1 MSATAQPEPLIGRCF
16 TKARK
21 HTLVVGHWP
30 GGGRIWGGP
39 YTVPQI
45 IVAAVTFAAAFLT
58 RGLWAHHGLVDVL
71 PLVGVPYALALV
83 VGRIHVDGRNP
94 LAVAASVLGLA
105 AGGSSGRMDGRP
117 VPQRRSGALLG
128 VCSLTWQPPN
138 EPGLA
143 AAPRE
148 ALPSLAK
155 PGHPAPAPAV
165 PGNGPATDRPVA
177 NAPVVR
183 VASGVGALLAA
194 RAATAATAATTNE
207 PTKGQ

>member
-1 MSATAQPEPLIGRCF
+1 MSTATASPEPLIGRCF

-45 IVAAVTFAAAFLT
+45 IVAAATFAAAFLT

-71 PLVGVPYALALV
+71 PLIGVPYALALV

-94 LAVAASVLGLA
+94 LSVAASALWLA
-105 AGGSSGRMDGRP
+105 ASGSSGRMDGRP
-117 VPQRRSGALLG
+117 VRQRRSGALVG
-128 VCSLTWQPPN
+128 VCTLTWQPRN
-138 EPGLA
+138 EPGRA
-143 AAPRE
+143 AAPLAQ
-148 ALPSLAK
+148 ALSLAK
-155 PGHPAPAPAV
+155 PGRPAPAPTV
-165 PGNGPATDRPVA
+165 PENRPAADRPA
-177 NAPVVR
+177 ADASVVR

-194 RAATAATAATTNE
+194 RAATTNTNE
-207 PTKGQ
+207 QGR

>member
-1 MSATAQPEPLIGRCF
+1 MSTATASPEPLIGRCF

-45 IVAAVTFAAAFLT
+45 IVAAATFAAAFLT

-71 PLVGVPYALALV
+71 PLIGVPYALALV

-94 LAVAASVLGLA
+94 LSVAASVLGLA
-105 AGGSSGRMDGRP
+105 ASGSAGRMDGRP
-117 VPQRRSGALLG
+117 VQQRRSGALVG
-128 VCSLTWQPPN
+128 VCTLTWQPPN
-138 EPGLA
+138 EPGRA
-143 AAPRE
+143 AAPP
-148 ALPSLAK
+148 AAGLSLDK
-155 PGHPAPAPAV
+155 SVRPAPAPTV
-165 PGNGPATDRPVA
+165 PENRPAADRPA
-177 NAPVVR
+177 ADAPVVR

-194 RAATAATAATTNE
+194 RAASTTNTNE
-207 PTKGQ
+207 QGQ

>member
-1 MSATAQPEPLIGRCF
+1 MSTATASPEPLIGRCF

-45 IVAAVTFAAAFLT
+45 IVAAATFAAAFLT

-71 PLVGVPYALALV
+71 PLIGVPYALALV

-94 LAVAASVLGLA
+94 LSVAASAVGLA
-105 AGGSSGRMDGRP
+105 ASGSSGRMDGRP
-117 VPQRRSGALLG
+117 VRQRRNGALVG
-128 VCSLTWQPPN
+128 VCTLTWQPPN
-138 EPGLA
+138 DPA
-143 AAPRE
+143 RVAAPLAE
-148 ALPSLAK
+148 ALAK
-155 PGHPAPAPAV
+155 PVRPTPAPTVPENRPAADRPAADAPA
-165 PGNGPATDRPVA
+165 
-177 NAPVVR
+177 VR

-194 RAATAATAATTNE
+194 RAASTTNTTE
-207 PTKGQ
+207 QGQ

>member
-1 MSATAQPEPLIGRCF
+1 MSTTAASPEPLIGRCF

-45 IVAAVTFAAAFLT
+45 IVAAAMFALLFLT

-94 LAVAASVLGLA
+94 LSVATSVLGLA
-105 AGGSSGRMDGRP
+105 ASGSAGRMDGRP
-117 VPQRRSGALLG
+117 VRQRRSGALVG
-128 VCSLTWQPPN
+128 VCTLTWQPPN
-138 EPGLA
+138 EPGRSAEPLA
-143 AAPRE
+143 E
-148 ALPSLAK
+148 ALSRAK
-155 PGHPAPAPAV
+155 PGRPAPAPTV
-165 PGNGPATDRPVA
+165 PDDRPA
-177 NAPVVR
+177 ADRPAADAPVVR

-194 RAATAATAATTNE
+194 RAATTNTNE
-207 PTKGQ
+207 QGQ

>member
-1 MSATAQPEPLIGRCF
+1 MSTTAASPEPLIGRCF

-45 IVAAVTFAAAFLT
+45 IVAAAAFAAAFLT

-71 PLVGVPYALALV
+71 PLIGVPYALALA

-94 LAVAASVLGLA
+94 LSVAVSALGLA
-105 AGGSSGRMDGRP
+105 ASGSSGRLDGRP
-117 VPQRRSGALLG
+117 VRQRRSGALVG
-128 VCSLTWQPPN
+128 ICTLTWQPPN
-138 EPGLA
+138 EPGRA
-143 AAPRE
+143 AAPL
-148 ALPSLAK
+148 AAGHSLDK
-155 PGHPAPAPAV
+155 PVRPAPAPAV
-165 PGNGPATDRPVA
+165 SKNMPAAGRPVA
-177 NAPVVR
+177 EVPVVR

-194 RAATAATAATTNE
+194 RAARTTNTNE
-207 PTKGQ
+207 QGQ

>member
-45 IVAAVTFAAAFLT
+45 IVAAATFAAAFLT

-71 PLVGVPYALALV
+71 PLIGVPYALALV

-94 LAVAASVLGLA
+94 LSVAASALGLA
-105 AGGSSGRMDGRP
+105 ASGSSGRMDGRP
-117 VPQRRSGALLG
+117 VRQRRSGALVG
-128 VCSLTWQPPN
+128 VCTLTWRPPN
-138 EPGLA
+138 EPSRA
-143 AAPRE
+143 AAPLAE
-148 ALPSLAK
+148 ALSLAK
-155 PGHPAPAPAV
+155 PVCPTPAPTVPENRPA
-165 PGNGPATDRPVA
+165 ADRPA
-177 NAPVVR
+177 ADAPVVR

-194 RAATAATAATTNE
+194 RAATTNTNE
-207 PTKGQ
+207 QGQ

>member
-1 MSATAQPEPLIGRCF
+1 MSTATASPEPLIGRCF

-45 IVAAVTFAAAFLT
+45 IVAAATFAAAFLT

-94 LAVAASVLGLA
+94 LSVAASALGLA
-105 AGGSSGRMDGRP
+105 ASGSSGRMDGRP
-117 VPQRRSGALLG
+117 VRQRRSGALVG
-128 VCSLTWQPPN
+128 VCTLTWQPPN
-138 EPGLA
+138 EPGRA
-143 AAPRE
+143 ASTTGGR
-148 ALPSLAK
+148 PSLAK
-155 PGHPAPAPAV
+155 PVRPTPAPTVPEKRPA
-165 PGNGPATDRPVA
+165 ADRPA
-177 NAPVVR
+177 ADAPVVR

-194 RAATAATAATTNE
+194 RAASTTNTNE
-207 PTKGQ
+207 QGQ

>member
-1 MSATAQPEPLIGRCF
+1 MSTATASPEPLIGRCF

-45 IVAAVTFAAAFLT
+45 IVAAAAFAAAFLT

-94 LAVAASVLGLA
+94 LSVAASALGLA
-105 AGGSSGRMDGRP
+105 ASGSAGRLDGRP
-117 VPQRRSGALLG
+117 VRQRRSGALVG
-128 VCSLTWQPPN
+128 VCTLTWQPPT
-138 EPGLA
+138 EPGCT
-143 AAPRE
+143 AAPGAE
-148 ALPSLAK
+148 ALAK
-155 PGHPAPAPAV
+155 PVRPTPASTLPD
-165 PGNGPATDRPVA
+165 NGPAAGRSAAD
-177 NAPVVR
+177 APVVR

-194 RAATAATAATTNE
+194 RAASTTDTTE
-207 PTKGQ
+207 LGQ

>member
-1 MSATAQPEPLIGRCF
+1 MSTATASPEPLIGRCF

-45 IVAAVTFAAAFLT
+45 IVAAATFAAAFLT

-83 VGRIHVDGRNP
+83 VGRIHLDGRNP
-94 LAVAASVLGLA
+94 LSVAASALGLA
-105 AGGSSGRMDGRP
+105 VSRSSGRMDGRP
-117 VPQRRSGALLG
+117 VRQRRSGALVG
-128 VCSLTWQPPN
+128 VCTLTWQPPN
-138 EPGLA
+138 EASRA
-143 AAPRE
+143 AAPRAE
-148 ALPSLAK
+148 ALSLAK
-155 PGHPAPAPAV
+155 PGRPTPAPTVPEKRPA
-165 PGNGPATDRPVA
+165 ADRPA
-177 NAPVVR
+177 ADAPVVR

-194 RAATAATAATTNE
+194 RAASTTNTNE
-207 PTKGQ
+207 QGQ

>member
-1 MSATAQPEPLIGRCF
+1 MSTATASPKPLIGRCF

-45 IVAAVTFAAAFLT
+45 IVAAAMFALLFLT

-71 PLVGVPYALALV
+71 PLIGVPYALALV

-94 LAVAASVLGLA
+94 LSVAASALGLA
-105 AGGSSGRMDGRP
+105 ASGGSGRMDGRP
-117 VPQRRSGALLG
+117 VRQRRSGALVG
-128 VCSLTWQPPN
+128 VCTLTWQPPN
-138 EPGLA
+138 DPGPA
-143 AAPRE
+143 AAPLAE
-148 ALPSLAK
+148 GLSLAK
-155 PGHPAPAPAV
+155 PGRPAPVPTVPENRPAA
-165 PGNGPATDRPVA
+165 GRPAAD
-177 NAPVVR
+177 APVVR

-194 RAATAATAATTNE
+194 RTASTTNTNE
-207 PTKGQ
+207 QGQ

>member
-1 MSATAQPEPLIGRCF
+1 MSTTAASPEPLIGRCF

-45 IVAAVTFAAAFLT
+45 IVAAATFAAAFLT

-71 PLVGVPYALALV
+71 PLIGVPYALALV

-94 LAVAASVLGLA
+94 LSVAGSVLGLA
-105 AGGSSGRMDGRP
+105 ASGSSGRMDGRP
-117 VPQRRSGALLG
+117 VRQRRSGGLVG
-128 VCSLTWQPPN
+128 VCTLTWQPPN
-138 EPGLA
+138 EPGRADAPLA
-143 AAPRE
+143 E
-148 ALPSLAK
+148 ALAK
-155 PGHPAPAPAV
+155 PVRPTPAPTV
-165 PGNGPATDRPVA
+165 PENRPATDRPA
-177 NAPVVR
+177 ADAPVVR

-194 RAATAATAATTNE
+194 RAATTNTNE
-207 PTKGQ
+207 QGQ

>member
-1 MSATAQPEPLIGRCF
+1 MSTTAALPEALIGRCF

-45 IVAAVTFAAAFLT
+45 IVAAATFAAAFLT

-71 PLVGVPYALALV
+71 PLIGVPYALALV

-94 LAVAASVLGLA
+94 LSVAVSALGLA
-105 AGGSSGRMDGRP
+105 ADGGSGRMDGRP
-117 VPQRRSGALLG
+117 VRQRRRGALVG
-128 VCSLTWQPPN
+128 VCTLTWQPPN
-138 EPGLA
+138 EPGRP
-143 AAPRE
+143 AAPRAE
-148 ALPSLAK
+148 ALPLAK
-155 PGHPAPAPAV
+155 PGCPTPTPTVPENRPAAGRPAA
-165 PGNGPATDRPVA
+165 D
-177 NAPVVR
+177 APVVR

-194 RAATAATAATTNE
+194 RAASTTNTTE
-207 PTKGQ
+207 QGQ

>member
-1 MSATAQPEPLIGRCF
+1 MSAATASPEPLIGRCF

-45 IVAAVTFAAAFLT
+45 IVAAAMFALLFLT

-71 PLVGVPYALALV
+71 PLIGVPYALALV

-94 LAVAASVLGLA
+94 LSVAASALGLA
-105 AGGSSGRMDGRP
+105 ASGSGRMDGRP
-117 VPQRRSGALLG
+117 VRQRRSGALVG
-128 VCSLTWQPPN
+128 VCTLTWQPPN
-138 EPGLA
+138 DPGRA
-143 AAPRE
+143 AAPLAE
-148 ALPSLAK
+148 GLSLAE
-155 PGHPAPAPAV
+155 PGRPAPAPTV
-165 PGNGPATDRPVA
+165 PENRPAADRPVA
-177 NAPVVR
+177 DAPVVR

-194 RAATAATAATTNE
+194 RTASTTNTNE
-207 PTKGQ
+207 LGQ

>member
-1 MSATAQPEPLIGRCF
+1 MSTTAQPEPLIGRCF

-45 IVAAVTFAAAFLT
+45 IVAAATFAAAFLT

-94 LAVAASVLGLA
+94 LSVAASALGLA
-105 AGGSSGRMDGRP
+105 ASGSAGRMDGRP
-117 VPQRRSGALLG
+117 VRQRRRGALVG
-128 VCSLTWQPPN
+128 VCTLTWQPSN
-138 EPGLA
+138 EPGRA

-148 ALPSLAK
+148 PGPSLDK
-155 PGHPAPAPAV
+155 PVRPIPAPSVPENRPA
-165 PGNGPATDRPVA
+165 ADRPAAEV
-177 NAPVVR
+177 PVVR

-194 RAATAATAATTNE
+194 RAASTTNTNE
-207 PTKGQ
+207 QGQ

>member
-1 MSATAQPEPLIGRCF
+1 MSTATTSPEPLIGRCF

-45 IVAAVTFAAAFLT
+45 IVAAATFAAAFLT

-71 PLVGVPYALALV
+71 PLIGVPYALALV

-94 LAVAASVLGLA
+94 LSVAASALGLA
-105 AGGSSGRMDGRP
+105 ASGSSGRMDGRP
-117 VPQRRSGALLG
+117 VRQRRSGALVG
-128 VCSLTWQPPN
+128 VCTLNWQPPN
-138 EPGLA
+138 EPGRAATPLA
-143 AAPRE
+143 AG
-148 ALPSLAK
+148 LSLDK
-155 PGHPAPAPAV
+155 PVRPAPAPTV
-165 PGNGPATDRPVA
+165 PENRPAADRPA
-177 NAPVVR
+177 ADAPVER

-194 RAATAATAATTNE
+194 RAATTNTNE
-207 PTKGQ
+207 QGQ

>member
-1 MSATAQPEPLIGRCF
+1 MSTTAQPEPLIGRCF

-45 IVAAVTFAAAFLT
+45 IVAAATFAAAFLT

-71 PLVGVPYALALV
+71 PLIGVPYALALV

-94 LAVAASVLGLA
+94 LSVAASALGLA
-105 AGGSSGRMDGRP
+105 ASGSSGRMDGRP
-117 VPQRRSGALLG
+117 VRQRRSGALVG
-128 VCSLTWQPPN
+128 VCTLTWQPPN
-138 EPGLA
+138 EPGRA
-143 AAPRE
+143 AAPLAE
-148 ALPSLAK
+148 TLAK
-155 PGHPAPAPAV
+155 PVRPAPAPTV
-165 PGNGPATDRPVA
+165 PENRPAADRPA
-177 NAPVVR
+177 ADAPVVR

-194 RAATAATAATTNE
+194 RAATTNTNE
-207 PTKGQ
+207 QGQ